1 MIHYLANLNEVE
13 FHFTLAIHDEVHYM
27 VRVEDREKFA
37 AIMNVAHY
45 LVWKFFHEAWG
56 IEEFPVCRFYFDQVD
71 SRHCIV
77 KEPEECLKTPSNPE
91 GDKEPLG
98 IGMKSRDLKGHIE
111 QIKLI

>member
-1 MIHYLANLNEVE
+1 M
-13 FHFTLAIHDEVHYM
+13 EVHYM

-45 LVWKFFHEAWG
+45 LVWKLFHEAWG

-77 KEPEECLKTPSNPE
+77 KEPEECLKTLTVPSAMSAKLLPTDSAVEYMNTASAAAH
-91 GDKEPLG
+91 PL
-98 IGMKSRDLKGHIE
+98 
-111 QIKLI
+111 